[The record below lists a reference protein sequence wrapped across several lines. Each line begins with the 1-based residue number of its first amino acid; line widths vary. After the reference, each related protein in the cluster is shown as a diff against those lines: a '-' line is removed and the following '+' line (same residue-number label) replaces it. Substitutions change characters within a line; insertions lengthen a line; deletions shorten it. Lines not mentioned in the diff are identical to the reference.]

1 VLKFFFLKQPVFTRV
16 VRGTFDKLFCREI
29 FYLVI
34 GGILIFPY
42 IGIIMAQQIK
52 IMIVEDEAI
61 TAMYL
66 LMRLKRLSYEVLK
79 PIGSGENAIQI
90 AQKESPNIILM
101 DIGLAGKLD
110 GIQTAREI
118 QSFCDA
124 HFIFMSGYQDEDM
137 RDDVKSIKSSSYLTK
152 PIGIKDIV
160 NIIEMQFNEL
170 S

>member
-1 VLKFFFLKQPVFTRV
+1 MT
-16 VRGTFDKLFCREI
+16 
-29 FYLVI
+29 
-34 GGILIFPY
+34 
-42 IGIIMAQQIK
+42 QQIK

-66 LMRLKRLSYEVLK
+66 NMRLKKLHYEVLK

-90 AQKESPNIILM
+90 AKKERPNVILM
-101 DIGLAGKLD
+101 DISLAGKLD
-110 GIQTAREI
+110 GIQAAREI

-137 RDDVKSIKSSSYLTK
+137 RDQIRLIKSSSYLIK
-152 PIGIKDIV
+152 PIAIKDIIK
-160 NIIEMQFNEL
+160 IIERQVKEL

>member
-1 VLKFFFLKQPVFTRV
+1 
-16 VRGTFDKLFCREI
+16 
-29 FYLVI
+29 
-34 GGILIFPY
+34 
-42 IGIIMAQQIK
+42 MAQLIK

-66 LMRLKRLSYEVLK
+66 HMRLKKLSYDVLK
-79 PIGSGENAIQI
+79 PIGSGDIAIQT
-90 AQKESPNIILM
+90 AQKELPNIILM
-101 DIGLAGKLD
+101 DIGLTGKID
-110 GIQTAREI
+110 GIQTAKEI

-137 RDDVKSIKSSSYLTK
+137 RDQVRFIKSFSYLTK

-160 NIIEMQFNEL
+160 NIIETKIKAL